1 MGSAMYYVLP
11 FLIYSLRQNE
21 SLVSLIPKTWAQVML
36 YSTVIHSYL
45 YTATEDSQAVS
56 SVSDKS
62 TSDSFNYMT
71 KEGKKHINLFGDYS
85 FLASMFFIVRKA
97 RIIVRITYKRKLA

>member
-36 YSTVIHSYL
+36 YSTVIYSYL

-71 KEGKKHINLFGDYS
+71 KEGEKHIN
-85 FLASMFFIVRKA
+85 
-97 RIIVRITYKRKLA
+97 

>member
-62 TSDSFNYMT
+62 TSDSFHYMT
-71 KEGKKHINLFGDYS
+71 EEGKKHIN
-85 FLASMFFIVRKA
+85 
-97 RIIVRITYKRKLA
+97 